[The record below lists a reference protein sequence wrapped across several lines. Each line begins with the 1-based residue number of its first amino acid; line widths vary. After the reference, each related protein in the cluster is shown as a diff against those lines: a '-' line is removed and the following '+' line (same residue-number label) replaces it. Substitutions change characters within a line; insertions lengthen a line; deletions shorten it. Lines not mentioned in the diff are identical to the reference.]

1 MTTNPST
8 ARGRLLRERREEQ
21 GLRRLDLYA
30 HPADHPAIKA
40 LARKLTE
47 DRYGNQATDSHRDL
61 PKARRT

>member
-21 GLRRLDLYA
+21 GLRRLDIYA
-30 HPADHPAIKA
+30 HPNDHPAIKA

-47 DRYGNQATDSHRDL
+47 ERYGHQKKSS
-61 PKARRT
+61 